1 MQIKLDFLG
10 ESELKIENIGNTQ
23 IIKTGS
29 SIIELRNGHYTI
41 KITAP
46 FDCEKIIYHVQKGQM
61 VKKDD
66 VIATLIK
73 SDLEFKTLLDYD
85 KNHLVYNKENS
96 LNVISKEIR
105 FSVSEG
111 IFEIINIVNK
121 KSFKKDEVIFEAEDD
136 KSIIEFV
143 APYDIDSIDIK
154 VNVRDVI
161 QKDTLLCIAKI
172 YNKKE

>member
-1 MQIKLDFLG
+1 
-10 ESELKIENIGNTQ
+10 
-23 IIKTGS
+23 
-29 SIIELRNGHYTI
+29 
-41 KITAP
+41 
-46 FDCEKIIYHVQKGQM
+46 M